1 VQRTPF
7 PTDGLYDPKHE
18 HDACGTGFVA
28 NISGE
33 RTHRIV
39 EIAVES
45 VVNLTHRGAVNADPQ
60 TGDGAGVQ
68 IQIPFDLLQEDTVR
82 LGHPIENPD
91 DLALAMVFLPHQEDE
106 RPEARAVLEEAVRSC
121 GLTIIGW
128 RLVPTDTDVLGE
140 WALDTLPGIE
150 QLLIAKPETM
160 RADHAF
166 GRALYLAGR
175 RAQNEWRIQEIDS
188 YIVSI
193 SEKVVT
199 YKGLMVAPQLS
210 KFYPDLT
217 DERTVSALALFHQR
231 YATNTLPNWKIAQPL
246 RHTAHNGEINTLDG
260 NRNWM
265 SAREGEISSEVWGKD
280 VGDLRPIIWPIG
292 SDSASLDEA
301 LELLIHSGRDA
312 VQSMMMLIPEAWE
325 NTPDMDPGLRGFYEY
340 SACLMEPWDGPATV
354 AFTDGDVAAAI
365 QDRNGLRPG
374 RYQVTADGL
383 VVMGSEVGLIEIPAS
398 EIVETGR
405 LGPGQLLVVDTV
417 GKRLLRND
425 DIKAEVANRRPF
437 KAWVDGHIHHFDLD
451 SAAKSE
457 EPGSS
462 ENLPALDE
470 HRLAARQILHG
481 ITREELNHV
490 LIPMGRNGKEPVG
503 SMGDDTPLSALM
515 DAPRPLYTYFKQR
528 FAQVTN
534 PPIDSIRERI
544 VMSLDTHIGRRH
556 SILEEVPEAARVV
569 HLRSPYLSD
578 EELTHL
584 RRLNLEGYS
593 ATTLPARFAAADG
606 PDGLRRGLDQLVE
619 AAEGAVDAGHSV
631 IVLSDRETTGEFAP
645 IPMLLAVSTVHHHLI
660 RSGKR
665 MRASLIAEAGDVRD
679 VHHFACLIGFGAS
692 AVNPYLAIES
702 LRALHAADEFEET
715 PLNDV
720 LWRYRV
726 AVEAGI
732 LKIMSKRGISSVASY
747 HGGQIFDALGI
758 GDAMMAH
765 SFPGT
770 TSRIGG
776 INYDDVGRDVLSRH
790 AQSQEG
796 PMTPGGWYKFRRD
809 ADYHAFAPPVWRALQ
824 KAAQSGEDEDYSAYT
839 ELVHNRPPTSL
850 RDLLDFNSDRDA
862 IEIDDVEDLDA
873 IAARFQTGAMSLGAL
888 SMETHEDLARAMNQ
902 LGGRSNTG
910 EGGEDPRRYGPQGD
924 RRDANSQVK
933 QIASGRFGVTPAYL
947 AAASEIEIKIAQG
960 SKPGEGGQLPGHKV
974 SSYIAM
980 LRHSTPGVELI
991 SPPPHHDIYSI
1002 EDLAQ
1007 LIYDLKMA
1015 NPTAKICVKLVAE
1028 EGVGTIAAGVAKAY
1042 ADVIQIS
1049 SADGGTG
1056 ASPLSS
1062 VKYAGEP
1069 WELGLKETHEV
1080 LVRNSLRGR
1089 VILRT
1094 DGGFHTGRD
1103 VVVAAMLGAE
1113 QYGFGTSALVA
1124 LGCKMAR
1131 QCHLN
1136 TCPVGIATQRED
1148 LRAKYFGKPKML
1160 VNFLLHV
1167 AQEVRLILADL
1178 GYRSIDEIVGRTD
1191 LLEQIPATS
1200 SVRAEGI
1207 NLSRLLKMID
1217 PEGKEPHRVNQDRND
1232 RLEDE
1237 RLDDQILEDVR
1248 ESIDTETPITR
1259 AYKIRNIH
1267 RAVGARVSGYIAGKY
1282 GDDGLQPGTVDLI
1295 FHGSAGQSFGAF
1307 LARGAR
1313 MHLVGEAN
1321 DYVGKGMGG
1330 GAIAVRAPED
1340 AAFSSQDSV
1349 LVGNT
1354 VLYGATGGSLFV
1366 AGQAGERFAVRNS
1379 GARAVIEGVGDHG
1392 CEYMTGGRVVIL
1404 GATGRNFAAGMS
1416 GGIAYVL
1423 DEDGSFP
1430 RRCNPDMV
1438 DLDPI
1443 ERKRDRETI
1452 RDLIE
1457 AHVEYTDSALGKQ
1470 ILEDWAEYLP
1480 KFVKVMPRDYKRV
1493 LQERAEAAQVI
1504 AVDQA

>member
-1 VQRTPF
+1 MQRTPF
-7 PTDGLYDPKHE
+7 PTDGLYNPKNE

-28 NISGE
+28 NIDGQA
-33 RTHRIV
+33 THKIV
-39 EIAVES
+39 ELAVLAA
-45 VVNLTHRGAVNADPQ
+45 VNLTHRGAVNADPQ

-68 IQIPFDLLQEDTVR
+68 IQIPFALLQEETAR
-82 LGHPIENPD
+82 LGHPLEHPD
-91 DLALAMVFLPHQEDE
+91 DLAVAMVFLPHEEAE
-106 RPEARAVLEEAVRSC
+106 RPAARQVLEDTATAC
-121 GLTIIGW
+121 GLTVIGW
-128 RLVPTDTDVLGE
+128 RVVPTDDSVLGV
-140 WALDTLPGIE
+140 WALETLPGVE
-150 QLLIAKPETM
+150 QLLITRPPSM
-160 RADHAF
+160 NGRNDF

-175 RAQNEWRIQEIDS
+175 RAQNGWRESEIDS

-246 RHTAHNGEINTLDG
+246 RHIAHNGEINTLDG

-265 SAREGEISSEVWGKD
+265 SAREGELTSEVWGDD
-280 VGDLRPIIWPIG
+280 VTDLCPIIWPIG

-312 VQSMMMLIPEAWE
+312 VQAMMMLIPEAWE
-325 NTPDMDPGLRGFYEY
+325 GIPEMDPDLRGFYEY
-340 SACLMEPWDGPATV
+340 CAGLMEPWDGPATV

-383 VVMGSEVGLIEIPAS
+383 VIMGSEVGLIDLPAS

-405 LGPGQLLVVDTV
+405 LGPGQILVVDTV
-417 GKRLLRND
+417 NKRLLRND
-425 DIKAEVANRRPF
+425 DVKMEVATRKPY
-437 KAWVDGHIHHFDLD
+437 ASWVSDHLHHLNLHVEP
-451 SAAKSE
+451 AANGAGPRMPEGELLS
-457 EPGSS
+457 
-462 ENLPALDE
+462 
-470 HRLAARQILHG
+470 RQILHG
-481 ITREELNHV
+481 VTREELNYV

-503 SMGDDTPLSALM
+503 SMGDDTPLSALL

-534 PPIDSIRERI
+534 PPIDSIRERV
-544 VMSLDTHIGRRH
+544 VMSLDTYLGRRH
-556 SILEEVPEAARVV
+556 SILEEAPEAARLV
-569 HLRSPYLSD
+569 HLRSPLLLD
-578 EELTHL
+578 EELAHL
-584 RRLNLEGYS
+584 KQLELEGYS
-593 ATTLPARFAAADG
+593 ATTVQARFRAADG
-606 PDGLRRGLDQLVE
+606 PGGLRTGLDRLCEE
-619 AAEGAVDAGHSV
+619 AADAVRAGHTIVV
-631 IVLSDRETTGEFAP
+631 ISDRETDGEYAP

-660 RSGKR
+660 RAGRR
-665 MRASLIAEAGDVRD
+665 MRVSLIAEAGDVRD
-679 VHHFACLIGFGAS
+679 VHHFASLIGFGAS
-692 AVNPYLAIES
+692 AVNPYLAFDS
-702 LRALHAADEFEET
+702 LRALHADEEFEGIT
-715 PLNDV
+715 LSDV
-720 LWRYRV
+720 FARYQT

-732 LKIMSKRGISSVASY
+732 LKIMSKRGIASVASY

-758 GDAMMAH
+758 GDAMIAH

-770 TSRIGG
+770 TSRVGG
-776 INYDDVGRDVLSRH
+776 IGYEDVGRDVLSRH
-790 AQSQEG
+790 ALAHEG
-796 PMTPGGWYKFRRD
+796 QMNRGGWYKFRRD
-809 ADYHAFAPPVWRALQ
+809 ADYHAFAPEVWRALQ
-824 KAAQSGEDEDYSAYT
+824 KSAQSGEDEDYQAYT
-839 ELVHNRPPTSL
+839 ELVHNRPATSL
-850 RDLLDFNSDRDA
+850 RDLLDFQTDRQPIAVDN
-862 IEIDDVEDLDA
+862 VEDLDE
-873 IAARFQTGAMSLGAL
+873 IAHRFQTGAMSLGAL
-888 SMETHEDLARAMNQ
+888 SMETHEDLARAMNS

-933 QIASGRFGVTPAYL
+933 QVASGRFGVTPAYL

-1015 NPTAKICVKLVAE
+1015 NPTAKICVKLVSE

-1049 SADGGTG
+1049 GADGGTG

-1080 LVRNSLRGR
+1080 LVLNGLRGR

-1148 LRAKYFGKPKML
+1148 LRAKYFGKPEML

-1167 AQEVRLILADL
+1167 AQEVRLILASL
-1178 GYRSIDEIVGRTD
+1178 GYERLEEIVGRTD
-1191 LLEQIPATS
+1191 LLKQIPARGST
-1200 SVRAEGI
+1200 RAEGI
-1207 NLSRLLKMID
+1207 DLTRLLRMVD
-1217 PEGKEPHRVNQDRND
+1217 PENKEPHRCNQERND
-1232 RLEDE
+1232 RLVDE
-1237 RLDDQILEDVR
+1237 RLDDQILDDIR
-1248 ESIDTETPITR
+1248 EAIDSETPITR
-1259 AYKIRNIH
+1259 AYKVRNIH
-1267 RAVGARVSGYIAGKY
+1267 RAVGARLSGYIAKKY
-1282 GDDGLQPGTVDLI
+1282 GDDGLQPGTLDLI

-1330 GAIAVRAPED
+1330 GAIAVRAPDD
-1340 AAFSSQDSV
+1340 AAFIWHESV

-1379 GARAVIEGVGDHG
+1379 GARAVVEGVGDHG

-1404 GATGRNFAAGMS
+1404 GPTGRNFAAGMS
-1416 GGIAYVL
+1416 GGIAYIL

-1430 RRCNPDMV
+1430 SRCNQDMV
-1438 DLDPI
+1438 DLEPI
-1443 ERKRDRETI
+1443 ETKRDRETI

-1457 AHVEYTDSALGKQ
+1457 AHIEYTDSAHARE
-1470 ILEDWAEYLP
+1470 ILENLDERFSS
-1480 KFVKVMPRDYKRV
+1480 FVKVMPRDYKRV
-1493 LQERAEAAQVI
+1493 LQEQAHEAMSI
-1504 AVDQA
+1504 AVDQN